1 MATVAENR
9 RGEVVDEASDQYL
22 TFSLAG
28 EEYGVDILGVQEV
41 KVWTEVTVLPNT
53 PSYIKGVL
61 NLRGVIVPII
71 DLRARFALPRIDYTE
86 TTVIVVLKLQI
97 EGKSKIIGIVV
108 DSVSDVLDI
117 PHSAQ
122 KTVDDFDLNSKS
134 EAITGVAT
142 VNNKLVIMMNAA
154 KLLDASEMARLEK
167 VVEGALSNFSQS
179 EPIPTRSG
187 YCSPA
192 LERVRGFF
200 LITQNLILLNSV
212 WIFLR

>member
-1 MATVAENR
+1 MSTATAKREER
-9 RGEVVDEASDQYL
+9 IDEASDQYL

-53 PSYIKGVL
+53 PAYIKGVL

-71 DLRARFALPRIDYTE
+71 DLRARFKMPSVEYDA
-86 TTVIVVLKLQI
+86 TTVIVVLKLNV
-97 EGKSKIIGIVV
+97 GNKDRVIGLVV
-108 DSVSDVLDI
+108 DSVSDVLDV

-122 KTVDDFDLNSKS
+122 KSVDDFDLNSKS

-154 KLLDASEMARLEK
+154 KLLDDSEMARLEQ
-167 VVEGALSNFSQS
+167 VVE
-179 EPIPTRSG
+179 T
-187 YCSPA
+187 
-192 LERVRGFF
+192 
-200 LITQNLILLNSV
+200 
-212 WIFLR
+212 

>member
-1 MATVAENR
+1 MSVAEAKR
-9 RGEVVDEASDQYL
+9 DTTRADEASDQYL

-71 DLRARFALPRIDYTE
+71 DLRARFRMPAIDYTE
-86 TTVIVVLKLQI
+86 TTVIVVLKLSI
-97 EGKSKIIGIVV
+97 DNKDRIIGLVV
-108 DSVSDVLDI
+108 DSVSDVLDL

-122 KTVDDFDLNSKS
+122 KSVDDFDLNSKS

-142 VNNKLVIMMNAA
+142 VNDKLVIMMNAA
-154 KLLDASEMARLEK
+154 KLLDASEMASLEEI
-167 VVEGALSNFSQS
+167 VEA
-179 EPIPTRSG
+179 
-187 YCSPA
+187 
-192 LERVRGFF
+192 
-200 LITQNLILLNSV
+200 
-212 WIFLR
+212 

>member
-1 MATVAENR
+1 MSIAEARMNT
-9 RGEVVDEASDQYL
+9 GEMVDEASDQYL

-61 NLRGVIVPII
+61 NLRGAIVPII
-71 DLRARFALPRIDYTE
+71 DLRTRFGIESVGYSE

-97 EGKSKIIGIVV
+97 EGRARVIGIVV
-108 DSVSDVLDI
+108 DAVSDVLDI

-122 KTVDDFDLNSKS
+122 KSVDDFDLDSRS

-142 VNNKLVIMMNAA
+142 VNDKLVIMMNAA
-154 KLLDASEMARLEK
+154 KLLDASEMAGLGK
-167 VVEGALSNFSQS
+167 VIG
-179 EPIPTRSG
+179 
-187 YCSPA
+187 
-192 LERVRGFF
+192 
-200 LITQNLILLNSV
+200 
-212 WIFLR
+212 